1 MGSNHPIPSATIHL
15 YLDDGAADRLQEFD
29 LDAQLLQIRHAL
41 DPDATMQLDFY
52 DGHLRTARVTAN
64 ASPR

>member
-1 MGSNHPIPSATIHL
+1 MGSNHPIPSATIHF

-52 DGHLRTARVTAN
+52 DGHLRTAWATAN